1 MCYETILSGWVTFTR
16 PPLQMR
22 VCSLFTK
29 LLFCISISSCSL
41 TLKEKINVTSFSSIS
56 YYSNVWDWS
65 HVYFT
70 VVIQIPS
77 FITPIR
83 NLFFHGNLKYPLPL
97 SWWNVIIQVN
107 HSKHSVRETQE
118 MEQRIFSFGIKEQLV
133 VMLQNVNDV
142 EQKSAPALQRCLVYV
157 WLNQTQWSRNS

>member
-97 SWWNVIIQVN
+97 SFI
-107 HSKHSVRETQE
+107 SKYLSLFKRNEHLNKDFYSRLNYFLWGTCWIGE
-118 MEQRIFSFGIKEQLV
+118 SSSGCSL
-133 VMLQNVNDV
+133 ML
-142 EQKSAPALQRCLVYV
+142 S
-157 WLNQTQWSRNS
+157 QWPLRSLKLYP